1 VFDDDLDGRPR
12 LVFGQSRLLAHEA
25 HEFIHHDNPFMNT
38 TWELEVGSWKFSDS
52 HLSVSPV
59 ALAARRFRLR
69 LTPPIGRKGSTD
81 VIHLLEASLFVA
93 TRVHLVSTGID
104 QLAFRCA
111 MCHLRLLA
119 DSTQIEYPQ
128 VAPSPRSA

>member
-1 VFDDDLDGRPR
+1 
-12 LVFGQSRLLAHEA
+12 
-25 HEFIHHDNPFMNT
+25 MNT

-81 VIHLLEASLFVA
+81 VIHLLEASLLVA

-128 VAPSPRSA
+128 VAASPQSAELSGLSDFPLRYSADARTTSALSLVR